1 MVPSTATNL
10 VPPRRFV
17 YLIGMSRSSPPQPT
31 GVPDS
36 RIFYGYVIVAA
47 AFAAQFIAVGAQT
60 GVIGAFAKPMT
71 EALGWSRTELFLAE
85 TVGQVTMAVV
95 GVALGPRVD
104 RLGARRLMLAGV
116 TITVP
121 ALVLISQ
128 VDTLWQWVLLR
139 GLLFVVGAALV
150 SSLVVSVTV
159 SKWFVLRR
167 GQALGAAAMGVSL
180 AGVVWPPLATVA
192 INGLGWRGALIPA
205 ALVMRRQPE
214 DYGLQPDGRASQS
227 TEARALASADYENS
241 LTRGEAVRTQA
252 FYVIVVAFGLSIIGI
267 FAILTQT
274 IPFLTD
280 AGFSTG
286 TAALMSSTMSISALV
301 TKAPWGWALDRFQAR
316 FLAAWSFVIAAV
328 GLALVVVAASGG
340 SIAWLVVGYLLTGV
354 GVGGNIPIHE
364 VVWASYF
371 GRRHLGAVRSA
382 GFPFT
387 AAIAAATPLG
397 LAWYFDSVGNYDG
410 ALLGCGALWVLAA
423 ILVLFLRRPKPRATT
438 RPAAAYRPLVGRASP
453 QKTDRTSR
461 LAQPPR

>member
-1 MVPSTATNL
+1 MSPPLNQ
-10 VPPRRFV
+10 PRRRDA
-17 YLIGMSRSSPPQPT
+17 LE
-31 GVPDS
+31 S

-85 TVGQVTMAVV
+85 TVGQLTMAGV
-95 GVALGPRVD
+95 GIVLGPRVD

-116 TITVP
+116 TIMVP
-121 ALVLISQ
+121 ALILISQ

-139 GLLFVVGAALV
+139 GLLFVLGAALV
-150 SSLVVSVTV
+150 GSLVVNVTV
-159 SKWFVLRR
+159 SKWFVVRR

-180 AGVVWPPLATVA
+180 AGVVWPLLATVA
-192 INGLGWRGALIPA
+192 IDGLGWRGAWIVVAVAAVVALIPA
-205 ALVMRRQPE
+205 ALVMRRRPE
-214 DYGLQPDGRASQS
+214 DHGLRPDGPGSQS
-227 TEARALASADYENS
+227 VESLAVADADYRNS
-241 LTRGEAVRTQA
+241 LTRSQAIRTQA
-252 FYVIVVAFGLSIIGI
+252 FYVIVVAFGISIIGI

-301 TKAPWGWALDRFQAR
+301 TKAPWGWALDRYEVR
-316 FLAAWSFVIAAV
+316 ILAAWSFVISAA
-328 GLALVVVAASGG
+328 GLALVVAAASDG
-340 SIAWLVVGYLLTGV
+340 SIAWVAAGYLLAGV

-371 GRRHLGAVRSA
+371 GRRHLGAVRGA

-410 ALLGCGALWVLAA
+410 ALLGCAVLWILAA
-423 ILVLFLRRPKPRATT
+423 ILVLFLRRPTPPVTSDAASATPAR
-438 RPAAAYRPLVGRASP
+438 RPE
-453 QKTDRTSR
+453 
-461 LAQPPR
+461 PPSQC